1 MRNNKNKDVAIIT
14 GGGSGIGFAIAKKL
28 HSMKKNVVLIG
39 RRKNILISAKKKLK
53 TRCHIINHDIS
64 DRSLIPAL
72 VNDIE
77 KKIGNINILINNAGI
92 HLRKLAIDTT
102 DQEWNDVIDT
112 NLNSVFSLSRE
123 CSKKMIKRKNGNI
136 IMIGSV
142 TTTTGL
148 PDVSAYSTT
157 KTALA
162 GLTRSLAI
170 ELGKHSINVNCICP
184 GFIKTAIFKRVKK
197 KDPNRFKKI
206 ISRTPLNR
214 FGEVEDIAD
223 VVGFLCSSQSRFITG
238 TLIPVDGG
246 FHSSF

>member
-1 MRNNKNKDVAIIT
+1 MKINKDIAIIT
-14 GGGSGIGFAIAKKL
+14 GGGTGIGFAIAEKL
-28 HSMKKNVVLIG
+28 HSMNKVVVLIG
-39 RRKNILISAKKKLK
+39 RRKSMLINAKKKLK

-64 DRSLIPAL
+64 NKSSIPSL
-72 VNDIE
+72 VSNIE
-77 KKIGNINILINNAGI
+77 KNIGNINILINNAGI

-112 NLNSVFSLSRE
+112 NINSVFSLSRE
-123 CSKKMIKRKNGNI
+123 CSKKMIKRKEGNI

-142 TTTTGL
+142 TTTVGL

-170 ELGKHSINVNCICP
+170 ELGKYSINVNCICP
-184 GFIKTAIFKRVKK
+184 GFIKTAIFKRVRK

-214 FGEVEDIAD
+214 FGEVEDIAN
-223 VVGFLCSSQSRFITG
+223 VAGFLCSPQSSFITG